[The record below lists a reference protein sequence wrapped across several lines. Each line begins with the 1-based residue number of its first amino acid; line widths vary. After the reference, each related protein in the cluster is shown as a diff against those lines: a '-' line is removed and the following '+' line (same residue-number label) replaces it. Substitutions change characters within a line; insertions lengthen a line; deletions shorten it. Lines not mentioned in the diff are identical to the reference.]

1 MSIRQSDFPAFRSQL
16 APMRAARQRLAKAKD
31 LHTLE
36 SLAADWLPR
45 ETLAELASLPGK
57 RLRWLP
63 LTLVFWACLNM
74 VFHPGSPC
82 REAQRSIKAWW
93 KRRKR
98 QWRNPCSSAFCAAR
112 ARLPLDWLRA
122 LWWHAADR
130 LAAAAPALPG
140 CHGRRVLVVDGT
152 SVSAPDTYE
161 NQRQWPQP
169 KSQKPGCGWPLIALA
184 GIFCLGSGALLRAA
198 HGAWKTSEARLF
210 ALLRR
215 TLRRGDIVV
224 ADRGFWSFANLAFR
238 PLRGADMLVRGR
250 YADRIDWR
258 KGRRLGKDDRLITM
272 QRPADKDASRVMSTR
287 LWRRL
292 PQTITVRRMRARI
305 ERPGFRTQELLLI
318 TTLLDPTLW
327 PAEVLI
333 TLYARRWRVEL
344 YFDDIKTT
352 MHASAMRCQ
361 SPAMVR
367 RELLLHAIAY
377 NLIRR
382 IMLQS
387 AWQQGAPLDQLS
399 FKGTLDTVRHWQHT
413 LAATRSARA
422 RDDALTSMLA
432 LCAADLL
439 PLRPGRSE
447 PRVLKRRPKPYQYLT
462 RPRPQMRVSPSRN
475 NKGRPKYPPQILRL
489 IERHCRLTPF
499 SPLA

>member
-1 MSIRQSDFPAFRSQL
+1 
-16 APMRAARQRLAKAKD
+16 MRAARRRIAKTKD
-31 LHTLE
+31 LHSLE
-36 SLAADWLPR
+36 SLASGWLPGEMLR
-45 ETLAELASLPGK
+45 ELASLPLK
-57 RLRWLP
+57 RMRWLP
-63 LTLVFWACLNM
+63 LPLVFWACLNM

-82 REAQRSIKAWW
+82 REAQRSIQAWW
-93 KRRKR
+93 RRGGR
-98 QWRNPCSSAFCAAR
+98 FWRNPCSSAFCAAR
-112 ARLPLDWLRA
+112 ARLPLDWLCR
-122 LWWHAADR
+122 LWWRAADR

-152 SVSAPDTYE
+152 SVTAPDTCD
-161 NQRQWPQP
+161 NQREWPQP
-169 KSQKPGCGWPLIALA
+169 KSQKAGCGWPLIQLV

-198 HGAWKTSEARLF
+198 HGRWKTSEARLF

-215 TLRRGDIVV
+215 ILRRADIVV
-224 ADRGFWSFANLAFR
+224 ADRGFWSFANLAFL
-238 PLRGADMLVRGR
+238 PMRGADMVVRGR

-258 KGRRLGKDDRLITM
+258 KGQRLGKDDRLVTM
-272 QRPADKDASRVMSTR
+272 ERPADKDASRVMSAR

-292 PQTITVRRMRARI
+292 PQAITVRQMRARI
-305 ERPGFRTQELLLI
+305 VRPGFRTQELLLI
-318 TTLLDPTLW
+318 TTLLDPAMWPVETL
-327 PAEVLI
+327 LG
-333 TLYARRWRVEL
+333 LYERRWRVEL

-352 MHASAMRCQ
+352 LHASAMRCL

-387 AWQQGAPLDQLS
+387 AWQQAAPLDQLS

-413 LAATRSARA
+413 LAAQRSTGAREDVLA
-422 RDDALTSMLA
+422 AMFA

-462 RPRPQMRVSPSRN
+462 RPRRQMVVSPSRN
-475 NKGRPKYPPQILRL
+475 DKGRPRKYTADSSLN
-489 IERHCRLTPF
+489 
-499 SPLA
+499 

>member
-1 MSIRQSDFPAFRSQL
+1 MSSRQFDFPAFGPKL
-16 APMRAARQRLAKAKD
+16 APMRAARQKLAKAKN
-31 LHTLE
+31 LHSLE
-36 SLAADWLPR
+36 SLASAWLPK
-45 ETLAELASLPGK
+45 ETLLELASLPGK

-82 REAQRSIKAWW
+82 REAQRSIQAWW

-98 QWRNPCSSAFCAAR
+98 NWSNPCSSAFCAAR
-112 ARLPLDWLRA
+112 ARLPLDWLRR
-122 LWWHAADR
+122 LWWRAADR
-130 LAAAAPALPG
+130 LASATPTLPG
-140 CHGRRVLVVDGT
+140 CHGRRVLVADGT
-152 SVSAPDTYE
+152 AVTAPDTYE
-161 NQRQWPQP
+161 NQQEWPQP
-169 KSQKPGCGWPLIALA
+169 GSQKPGCGWPLINLV

-198 HGAWKTSEARLF
+198 HGKWKTSEARLF

-215 TLRRGDIVV
+215 ILRRGDIVI
-224 ADRGFWSFANLAFR
+224 ADRGFWSFANLAFL
-238 PLRGADMLVRGR
+238 PQRGADMVVRGR

-258 KGRRLGKDDRLITM
+258 KGKCLGKDDRLITM
-272 QRPADKDASRVMSTR
+272 QRPADKDASRVMSAR
-287 LWRRL
+287 LWPRL
-292 PQTITVRRMRARI
+292 PQTITVRQMRTRLL
-305 ERPGFRTQELLLI
+305 RPGFRPQELLLI
-318 TTLLDPTLW
+318 TTLLDPVLW
-327 PAEVLI
+327 PVETFI
-333 TLYARRWRVEL
+333 GLYQRRWRVEL

-352 MHASAMRCQ
+352 MHASAMRCL

-382 IMLQS
+382 SMLQS

-413 LAATRSARA
+413 LAAARSASA
-422 RDDALTSMLA
+422 REDALEAMLI

-447 PRVLKRRPKPYQYLT
+447 PRVLKRRPKPCQYLN
-462 RPRPQMRVSPSRN
+462 RPRRKMRVSPSHN
-475 NKGRPKYPPQILRL
+475 NKGRPRK
-489 IERHCRLTPF
+489 
-499 SPLA
+499 SPGASSVN

>member
-1 MSIRQSDFPAFRSQL
+1 MSSRQFDFPAFGPKL
-16 APMRAARQRLAKAKD
+16 APMRAARQKLAKVKD
-31 LHTLE
+31 LHSLE
-36 SLAADWLPR
+36 SLASAWLPK
-45 ETLAELASLPGK
+45 ETLLELASLPGR

-82 REAQRSIKAWW
+82 REAQRSIQAWW
-93 KRRKR
+93 KRRQR
-98 QWRNPCSSAFCAAR
+98 NWSNPCSSAFCAAR
-112 ARLPLDWLRA
+112 ARLPLDWLRR
-122 LWWHAADR
+122 LWWRAADR
-130 LAAAAPALPG
+130 LASATPTLPG
-140 CHGRRVLVVDGT
+140 CHGRRVLVADGT
-152 SVSAPDTYE
+152 AVTAPDTCE
-161 NQRQWPQP
+161 NQQQWPQP
-169 KSQKPGCGWPLIALA
+169 GSQKPGCGWPLIHLV

-198 HGAWKTSEARLF
+198 HGQWKTSEARLF

-215 TLRRGDIVV
+215 ILRLGDIVI
-224 ADRGFWSFANLAFR
+224 ADRGFWSFANLAFL
-238 PLRGADMLVRGR
+238 PLRGADMVVRGR

-258 KGRRLGKDDRLITM
+258 KGQCLGKNDRLITM
-272 QRPADKDASRVMSTR
+272 QRPADKDASRVMSAR

-292 PQTITVRRMRARI
+292 PQTITVRRIRARI
-305 ERPGFRTQELLLI
+305 LRPGFRPQELLLI
-318 TTLLDPTLW
+318 TTLLDPVLW
-327 PAEVLI
+327 PVETLLA
-333 TLYARRWRVEL
+333 LYARRWRVEL

-352 MHASAMRCQ
+352 MHASAMRCL

-387 AWQQGAPLDQLS
+387 AWQQGVPLDQLS

-413 LAATRSARA
+413 IAAARSASA
-422 RDDALTSMLA
+422 REEALEAMLI

-462 RPRPQMRVSPSRN
+462 RPRRKMRVSPSRN
-475 NKGRPKYPPQILRL
+475 HKGMPRKSTGVSSLN
-489 IERHCRLTPF
+489 
-499 SPLA
+499 